1 MFTINQGFDLNSPQF
16 NFKRDYFASVAD
28 LKAAPETSFPDHFIT
43 NVAGVLYQLTKSN
56 SVDTTTGKWR
66 KVQLGSD
73 VDLSNYAQKS
83 ELNKYNQ
90 ALKSISFNNG
100 KGITGTNINNTIVN
114 LGSINDATDSSDGLM
129 SATDKAKLDGIAAN
143 ANNYTLPTATTA
155 ALGGIKTNYTT
166 NGKNYKV
173 QVDDSGNAY
182 VNVPWTDTKTDIS
195 KCIKVDERKNIWNYY
210 AANVDVLFG
219 GDRDLNGKL
228 FAGVSFRALFDSNNH
243 GSDVAH
249 FGAAYASDDST
260 NSEGF
265 LLLSTNYSQDKLQ
278 LTSTGIT
285 KHGGSANKLFATDGS
300 IFDASTLATTAALNS
315 ALANYVKSTTL
326 TTELTK
332 YANLNFNNTFKGVIT
347 AQGFKLPNG
356 NSGNLLAADGSL
368 MNLAKLVRR
377 SYSATDDTNFSIDW
391 IRQFSGYTTSD
402 SFVNNTTGFGI
413 VRELRGGKSEVLI
426 DSTGAINIASDNI
439 KIYNKSGIDTTNALT
454 FDGSNFSIKS
464 DNGTS
469 AQYYAADG
477 SIQTL
482 TAIST
487 EKLNEIF
494 V

>member
-16 NFKRDYFASVAD
+16 NFKSDYFASVAD

-155 ALGGIKTNYTT
+155 ALGGIKTNYTN

-173 QVDDSGNAY
+173 DVDSNGNAY

-195 KCIKVDERKNIWNYY
+195 KCVTLTRE
-210 AANVDVLFG
+210 VQV
-219 GDRDLNGKL
+219 
-228 FAGVSFRALFDSNNH
+228 FDSTKVLSINKGNSLQIEALNTNGTSRFIFNKDGFNVNI
-243 GSDVAH
+243 GSSS
-249 FGAAYASDDST
+249 GLM
-260 NSEGF
+260 
-265 LLLSTNYSQDKLQ
+265 LLGSGIA
-278 LTSTGIT
+278 LTTTGSIA
-285 KHGGSANKLFATDGS
+285 GSANHLFATNGS

-326 TTELTK
+326 TTTLENYAKVSDLQATNGAIATLTN
-332 YANLNFNNTFKGVIT
+332 NLNNYVPISLPDGNGETSTTVINR
-347 AQGFKLPNG
+347 ARNG
-356 NSGNLLAADGSL
+356 KARGIFESS
-368 MNLAKLVRR
+368 
-377 SYSATDDTNFSIDW
+377 
-391 IRQFSGYTTSD
+391 
-402 SFVNNTTGFGI
+402 TGFGLYSKG
-413 VRELRGGKSEVLI
+413 VATL
-426 DSTGAINIASDNI
+426 DQTD
-439 KIYNKSGIDTTNALT
+439 
-454 FDGSNFSIKS
+454 DGSGCAAVELNDDTVKIRANAGISIRH
-464 DNGTS
+464 DEAETH
-469 AQYYAADG
+469 
-477 SIQTL
+477 T
-482 TAIST
+482 
-487 EKLNEIF
+487 
-494 V
+494 

>member
-16 NFKRDYFASVAD
+16 NFKRDYFASAAD

-56 SVDTTTGKWR
+56 SVDATTGKWR

-100 KGITGTNINNTIVN
+100 KSITGTSINNTIVN
-114 LGSINDATDSSDGLM
+114 LGSIDEATGSSDGLM
-129 SATDKAKLDGIAAN
+129 SANDKTKLDGIAAN

-155 ALGGIKTNYTT
+155 ALGGIKTNYTN

-173 QVDDSGNAY
+173 DVDSDGNAY
-182 VNVPWTDTKTDIS
+182 VNVPWTDTKTDLTDYAKLSKDNLFTGTNKFTYDSYAIEIDSDGFVVINSDAEQALFIS
-195 KCIKVDERKNIWNYY
+195 K
-210 AANVDVLFG
+210 
-219 GDRDLNGKL
+219 NGII
-228 FAGVSFRALFDSNNH
+228 N
-243 GSDVAH
+243 
-249 FGAAYASDDST
+249 T
-260 NSEGF
+260 
-265 LLLSTNYSQDKLQ
+265 
-278 LTSTGIT
+278 TGIALI
-285 KHGGSANKLFATDGS
+285 KNGARSKLFATDGS

-332 YANLNFNNTFKGVIT
+332 YAKLDRSNTFTGVIT

-356 NSGNLLAADGSL
+356 NSGNLLTADGSL
-368 MNLAKLVRR
+368 MNLANLVRR
-377 SYSATDDTNFSIDW
+377 SYSATDATDFSIDW

-469 AQYYAADG
+469 DQYYAADG

>member
-28 LKAAPETSFPDHFIT
+28 LKAAPETNFPDHFIT

-56 SVDTTTGKWR
+56 SVYATTGKWR

-73 VDLSNYAQKS
+73 VDLSNYATK
-83 ELNKYNQ
+83 
-90 ALKSISFNNG
+90 
-100 KGITGTNINNTIVN
+100 
-114 LGSINDATDSSDGLM
+114 NDAIFSSTIESDSNAVSIYFKKGDDSQLNYDIPNASHS
-129 SATDKAKLDGIAAN
+129 SAGVMTSNDKDKLDGIAAN

-155 ALGGIKTNYTT
+155 ALGGIKTNYTN

-173 QVDDSGNAY
+173 DVDSNGNAY

-195 KCIKVDERKNIWNYY
+195 KCVTLTNEAQTFDDSKI
-210 AANVDVLFG
+210 
-219 GDRDLNGKL
+219 LNLNDNKS
-228 FAGVSFRALFDSNNH
+228 FAIRISNNNVSSQFLFKTDGIDLTA
-243 GSDVAH
+243 GSPN
-249 FGAAYASDDST
+249 G
-260 NSEGF
+260 
-265 LLLSTNYSQDKLQ
+265 LKLLSSGIA
-278 LTSTGIT
+278 LTTVGSIA
-285 KHGGSANKLFATDGS
+285 GSANQLFATDGS
-300 IFDASTLATTAALNS
+300 IFDASKLATTAALNS

-332 YANLNFNNTFKGVIT
+332 YAKLDGSTAFTGIIT
-347 AQGFKLPNG
+347 ARGFKLPNG
-356 NSGNLLAADGSL
+356 HRDNLLTADGSI
-368 MNLAKLVRR
+368 MNLANLVRR
-377 SYSATDDTNFSIDW
+377 SYSATDATDFSIDW

-402 SFVNNTTGFGI
+402 SFVNNTTGFGF
-413 VRELRGGKSEVLI
+413 VREIRGGKHEVLI
-426 DSTGAINIASDNI
+426 DSTGAINISSDNI
-439 KIYNKSGIDTTNALT
+439 KIYNKSGINSTNALT

-464 DNGTS
+464 ENGTS

>member
-100 KGITGTNINNTIVN
+100 KDITGTNINNTIVN

-129 SATDKAKLDGIAAN
+129 SANDKAKLDGIAVGAN
-143 ANNYTLPTATTA
+143 KYVLPTATTA

-195 KCIKVDERKNIWNYY
+195 KCVTLTEETQTFDGNKKLHLNNDNSLSIEVFVNKDFSQFEFTKDGFDVNI
-210 AANVDVLFG
+210 ASSTGL
-219 GDRDLNGKL
+219 RLL
-228 FAGVSFRALFDSNNH
+228 
-243 GSDVAH
+243 GSGIA
-249 FGAAYASDDST
+249 
-260 NSEGF
+260 
-265 LLLSTNYSQDKLQ
+265 
-278 LTSTGIT
+278 LTSGGMIA
-285 KHGGSANKLFATDGS
+285 GSANKLFATDGS

-332 YANLNFNNTFKGVIT
+332 YAKLDRNNTFTGVIT

-368 MNLAKLVRR
+368 MNLANLVKR
-377 SYSATDDTNFSIDW
+377 SYSATDATDFSIDW

-402 SFVNNTTGFGI
+402 SFVNNTTGFGL
-413 VRELRGGKSEVLI
+413 VREFRGAKSEVLI

-439 KIYNKSGIDTTNALT
+439 KIYNKSGIDPTNALT

>member
-100 KGITGTNINNTIVN
+100 KDITGTSINNTIVN
-114 LGSINDATDSSDGLM
+114 LGSIDEATDSSDGLM
-129 SATDKAKLDGIAAN
+129 SANDKTKLDGIAAN

-155 ALGGIKTNYTT
+155 ALGGIKTNYTN

-173 QVDDSGNAY
+173 DVDSNGNAY

-195 KCIKVDERKNIWNYY
+195 KCVTLTKE
-210 AANVDVLFG
+210 AQT
-219 GDRDLNGKL
+219 
-228 FAGVSFRALFDSNNH
+228 FDSDKQLIIKNGNSFTIGINDNNISKKILFSKY
-243 GSDVAH
+243 GFDV
-249 FGAAYASDDST
+249 ST
-260 NSEGF
+260 SSNG
-265 LLLSTNYSQDKLQ
+265 LRLLSTGIA
-278 LTSTGIT
+278 LTTNGSIA
-285 KHGGSANKLFATDGS
+285 GSANEFFAT
-300 IFDASTLATTAALNS
+300 
-315 ALANYVKSTTL
+315 
-326 TTELTK
+326 
-332 YANLNFNNTFKGVIT
+332 
-347 AQGFKLPNG
+347 NG
-356 NSGNLLAADGSL
+356 HRVS
-368 MNLAKLVRR
+368 V
-377 SYSATDDTNFSIDW
+377 
-391 IRQFSGYTTSD
+391 
-402 SFVNNTTGFGI
+402 
-413 VRELRGGKSEVLI
+413 
-426 DSTGAINIASDNI
+426 
-439 KIYNKSGIDTTNALT
+439 
-454 FDGSNFSIKS
+454 
-464 DNGTS
+464 
-469 AQYYAADG
+469 
-477 SIQTL
+477 

>member
-56 SVDTTTGKWR
+56 SVDATTGKWR

-73 VDLSNYAQKS
+73 VDLSNYATKNDVIVS
-83 ELNKYNQ
+83 STIESDRNSV
-90 ALKSISFNNG
+90 SIYFG
-100 KGITGTNINNTIVN
+100 KG
-114 LGSINDATDSSDGLM
+114 DDSQLNYDIPNASHS
-129 SATDKAKLDGIAAN
+129 SAGVMTSNDKAKLDGIAAD
-143 ANNYTLPTATTA
+143 ANKYVLPTATTA
-155 ALGGIKTNYTT
+155 ALGGIKTNYTN

-173 QVDDSGNAY
+173 DVDSNGNAY
-182 VNVPWTDTKTDIS
+182 VNVPWTDTKIDITDCAKLS
-195 KCIKVDERKNIWNYY
+195 KDN
-210 AANVDVLFG
+210 
-219 GDRDLNGKL
+219 
-228 FAGVSFRALFDSNNH
+228 SF
-243 GSDVAH
+243 
-249 FGAAYASDDST
+249 
-260 NSEGF
+260 
-265 LLLSTNYSQDKLQ
+265 
-278 LTSTGIT
+278 TGINKFLGDSFDMQIDPDFGFSVLNSDANT
-285 KHGGSANKLFATDGS
+285 VLTISGHGVISATAIRSINNENSNKLFATDGS
-300 IFDASTLATTAALNS
+300 IFDASKLATTAALNS

-326 TTELTK
+326 TTELAK
-332 YANLNFNNTFKGVIT
+332 YAKLNSNNTFTGVIT

-368 MNLAKLVRR
+368 INLANLVKR
-377 SYSATDDTNFSIDW
+377 SYSATDATDFSIDW

-402 SFVNNTTGFGI
+402 SFVNNTTGFGL
-413 VRELRGGKSEVLI
+413 VRELRDGKSEVLI
-426 DSTGAINIASDNI
+426 DSTGAINISSGNI
-439 KIYNKSGIDTTNALT
+439 KICDKHGINNTNALT
-454 FDGSNFSIKS
+454 FDGNKFSIKS
-464 DNGTS
+464 ENGTS

>member
-66 KVQLGSD
+66 KVELGSD
-73 VDLSNYAQKS
+73 VDLSDYATKNNVIVSSTIESDSDSVSIYFKKGDDSQSNYDIPNAS
-83 ELNKYNQ
+83 HSS
-90 ALKSISFNNG
+90 AG
-100 KGITGTNINNTIVN
+100 VITA
-114 LGSINDATDSSDGLM
+114 S
-129 SATDKAKLDGIAAN
+129 DKAKLDGIAVGAN
-143 ANNYTLPTATTA
+143 KYVLPTATTA
-155 ALGGIKTNYTT
+155 ALGGIKTNYTN

-173 QVDDSGNAY
+173 DVDSNGNAY

-195 KCIKVDERKNIWNYY
+195 KCVTLTNEAQTFDGNKELHLNENNSLGIQVSNTDGTSRFKFTKDGFYINIDSS
-210 AANVDVLFG
+210 VGL
-219 GDRDLNGKL
+219 KL
-228 FAGVSFRALFDSNNH
+228 SDAGIAIMQNN
-243 GSDVAH
+243 
-249 FGAAYASDDST
+249 T
-260 NSEGF
+260 N
-265 LLLSTNYSQDKLQ
+265 
-278 LTSTGIT
+278 I
-285 KHGGSANKLFATDGS
+285 GSANSLFASNGS

-315 ALANYVKSTTL
+315 TLANYVKSATL
-326 TTELTK
+326 TTELAK
-332 YANLNFNNTFKGVIT
+332 YAKLDSSNTFKGVIT

-368 MNLAKLVRR
+368 MNLSNLVKR
-377 SYSATDDTNFSIDW
+377 SYSATDATDFSIDW

-402 SFVNNTTGFGI
+402 SFVNNTTGFGL
-413 VRELRGGKSEVLI
+413 VRELRGGKYEVLI
-426 DSTGAINIASDNI
+426 DSTGAININSDNI
-439 KIYNKSGIDTTNALT
+439 KIYNKSGVDQTNALT
-454 FDGSNFSIKS
+454 FDGINFSIKS

-469 AQYYAADG
+469 DQYYAADG